1 MQYMKIGNSGIE
13 ASRISLGGLSM
24 GGGAWW
30 NGTDDAES
38 IRTIHYALDHGIN
51 LIDTAPLYGFGH
63 SEEII
68 GKALADRRD
77 KAVVSTKF
85 GMIWDKRE
93 GTYWSDKGGE
103 SIYINVS
110 APVIREEILR
120 SLKRLNTDYI
130 DIYYPHN
137 PARAPFLTPVEETV
151 EALMRLKQE
160 GHIRAIGTSNAAP
173 ANVEEYLACGC
184 EIDILQRKYNI
195 LEREF
200 VETNLLPICRKHNMS
215 FHAYS
220 PLERGILTGKYR
232 KDYQVDPLDARTKLL
247 WWKPE
252 NYPLAIDFVDGLED
266 LCRKNQCTLTDLAVA
281 FLLAQGSYINVICGA
296 HKPEQIEDD
305 IRAAGVSLSEEDVA
319 EIRRRVEELEKQMRA
334 NQSKQ

>member
-1 MQYMKIGNSGIE
+1 
-13 ASRISLGGLSM
+13 M

-38 IRTIHYALDHGIN
+38 IRTVQYALDNGIN

-68 GKALADRRD
+68 GKAIAGRRHD
-77 KAVVSTKF
+77 AVISTKF
-85 GMIWDKRE
+85 GMIWDKAE

-120 SLKRLNTDYI
+120 SLKRLGTDYI

-151 EALMRLKQE
+151 EALMRLKKE
-160 GHIRAIGTSNAAP
+160 GYIRAIGMSNAKP
-173 ANVEEYLACGC
+173 ENVEEYLACGC

-195 LEREF
+195 LERDF
-200 VETNLLPICRKHNMS
+200 VEKNLLPICEKYGMA

-247 WWKPE
+247 WWKPH
-252 NYPLAIDFVDGLED
+252 NYPMAIDFVDGLQD
-266 LCRKNQCTLTDLAVA
+266 ICDKNNCTLTDLAVA
-281 FLLAQGSYINVICGA
+281 FLMAQGDYINVICGA
-296 HKPEQIEDD
+296 HKPEQIESD
-305 IRAAGVSLSEEDVA
+305 IAASKVELSAEDVA
-319 EIRRRVEELEKQMRA
+319 EIRRRVEELETQMRA
-334 NQSKQ
+334 NPANA

>member
-1 MQYMKIGNSGIE
+1 MRYMKIGHSGIE
-13 ASRISLGGLSM
+13 VSRISLGGLSM

-30 NGTDDAES
+30 NGTDDEES
-38 IRTIHYALDHGIN
+38 IRTVRHALDNGIN
-51 LIDTAPLYGFGH
+51 MIDTAPLYGFGH

-68 GKALADRRD
+68 GKAIAGRRQD
-77 KAVVSTKF
+77 AVISTKF
-85 GMIWDKRE
+85 GMIWDKKE

-103 SIYINVS
+103 SIYINVT
-110 APVIREEILR
+110 AKVIREELER
-120 SLKRLNTDYI
+120 SLKRLGTDYI

-151 EALMRLKQE
+151 DTLMQLKKE
-160 GHIRAIGTSNAAP
+160 GYIRAIGMSNAKP
-173 ANVEEYLACGC
+173 EDVEAYLACGC

-200 VETNLLPICRKHNMS
+200 VETNLLPLCKKYGMS

-232 KDYQVDPLDARTKLL
+232 KDYKVDPLDARTKLL

-252 NYPLAIDFVDGLED
+252 NYPLAIDFVDGMAD
-266 LCRKNQCTLTDLAVA
+266 LCEKNHCSLTDLAVS
-281 FLLAQGSYINVICGA
+281 FLLAQGDFINVICGA
-296 HKPEQIEDD
+296 HKPDQIEAD
-305 IRAAGVSLSEEDVA
+305 IQAASVELSGEDVA
-319 EIRRRVEELEKQMRA
+319 EIRRRVEELEVRMRA
-334 NQSKQ
+334 NQAQQ